1 MLHLVGPEG
10 TSVVVGDGLGVPIA
24 SWQLGDVIVQRH
36 QLALSVDAP
45 SGDYAL
51 YTGAY
56 WLDTLERW
64 PVLANGE
71 PAGDQVVLSPLP
83 VAHAVSR

>member
-1 MLHLVGPEG
+1 MPR
-10 TSVVVGDGLGVPIA
+10 VVSWCLPYRA
-24 SWQLGDVIVQRH
+24 SIIPDLKPLGDVIVQRH
-36 QLALSVDAP
+36 QLGLSADAP

-64 PVLANGE
+64 PVLVKGE
-71 PAGDQVVLSPLP
+71 PVGDQVALSPLP
-83 VAHAVSR
+83 VAYAVSR